1 MNISR
6 LEEILFIYLITMI
19 YNTII
24 VQTSM
29 EFMNENET
37 DILFSLKDALIL
49 QQNSENNIY
58 DGSGGSSKIVGITFF
73 LI

>member
-6 LEEILFIYLITMI
+6 LNEILFIYLITMI

-49 QQNSENNIY
+49 QQNVENNI
-58 DGSGGSSKIVGITFF
+58 DEGSGGSSKIV
-73 LI
+73 